1 MLTRAIGNVC
11 AARGVRHC
19 MPLALT
25 RHLIAAAVLALLG
38 APLHAQAASLVTVRA
53 DSVRHRLPIDATRL
67 RPTRLH
73 YRAAVTKDST
83 TQFTGEVQFDVVE
96 TQYAGALALLLVE
109 TGTHGTTAMSDS
121 LVVSRADL
129 RPLHWSAAQGVAR
142 LAAEFTPDTIFG
154 AMSSPLGRQNIV
166 IGNRADLLVSGA
178 AVDAVLASLPLSS
191 GWRDSVHVLVVDA
204 GGATTAPATIAVD
217 AEERVVVPAG
227 EYDCWVVS
235 LETER
240 GSARYWV
247 SKEQPLIVRSE
258 QILPQIAGA
267 ILTRELAYA
276 PAIGTVLPPS
286 DHR

>member
-1 MLTRAIGNVC
+1 MRGRVLGNVH
-11 AARGVRHC
+11 AAPGVRHG
-19 MPLALT
+19 MSLVLV
-25 RHLIAAAVLALLG
+25 RHLIAAAVLALPG
-38 APLHAQAASLVTVRA
+38 ARLHAQATSLVTLRA
-53 DSVRHRLPIDATRL
+53 DSVPHRLPIDATRL
-67 RPTRLH
+67 RPARLH
-73 YRAAVTKDST
+73 YRTTVLRDST
-83 TQFTGEVQFDVVE
+83 TLFAGELQFDVVE
-96 TQYAGALALLLVE
+96 TQYTGAPALLLVQAGAQ
-109 TGTHGTTAMSDS
+109 GTATMSDS

-129 RPLHWSAAQGVAR
+129 RPLHWSATQGVAR

-166 IGNRADLLVSGA
+166 IGNPADLLVSA
-178 AVDAVLASLPLSS
+178 VAVDAVLASLPLSS

-217 AEERVVVPAG
+217 GEERVTVPAG

-258 QILPQIAGA
+258 QILPQIGGA
-267 ILTRELAYA
+267 VLTRELSVAEMVG
-276 PAIGTVLPPS
+276 PG
-286 DHR
+286 

>member
-1 MLTRAIGNVC
+1 MSLVLMRRLIVV
-11 AARGVRHC
+11 AA
-19 MPLALT
+19 LALPS
-25 RHLIAAAVLALLG
+25 AS
-38 APLHAQAASLVTVRA
+38 LHAQATSLVTLRA
-53 DSVRHRLPIDATRL
+53 DTVLHRLPIDASRL
-67 RPTRLH
+67 RPARLH
-73 YRAAVTKDST
+73 YRATFTQDST
-83 TQFTGEVQFDVVE
+83 TLFTGDVQFDVAE
-96 TQYAGALALLLVE
+96 TQYTGAPALLLVQS
-109 TGTHGTTAMSDS
+109 GTHGTTAMIDS

-166 IGNRADLLVSGA
+166 LANRADLLVSAA

-204 GGATTAPATIAVD
+204 GGATTSPATITVD
-217 AEERVVVPAG
+217 AEERIVVPAG

-247 SKEQPLIVRSE
+247 SKEQPIVVRSE
-258 QILPQIAGA
+258 QILPQIGGA
-267 ILTRELAYA
+267 VLTRELTVTEVVSPPA
-276 PAIGTVLPPS
+276 PSGS
-286 DHR
+286 

>member
-1 MLTRAIGNVC
+1 
-11 AARGVRHC
+11 
-19 MPLALT
+19 MPLVLM
-25 RHLIAAAVLALLG
+25 RHVIAAAVLALPS
-38 APLHAQAASLVTVRA
+38 ARLHAQATSLVTLRA
-53 DSVRHRLPIDATRL
+53 DSVRRRLPIDASRL
-67 RPTRLH
+67 RPTRVH
-73 YRAAVTKDST
+73 YRAAVTQDST
-83 TQFTGEVQFDVVE
+83 ALFTGDVQFEVAE
-96 TQYAGALALLLVE
+96 MQYTGAPALLLVQ
-109 TGTHGTTAMSDS
+109 TGMLGTTTMSDS

-166 IGNRADLLVSGA
+166 IANRADLLVSAA
-178 AVDAVLASLPLSS
+178 AVDAVLTSLPLSL

-258 QILPQIAGA
+258 QILPQIGGA
-267 ILTRELAYA
+267 VLTRELSMAE
-276 PAIGTVLPPS
+276 VVVPPG
-286 DHR
+286 